1 MQNRTSDRYCDGPPL
16 SLAIAQAGRRDR
28 LHFVNHY
35 TAAFATLAAA
45 LASPGTAEPVRVTTH
60 VEADRSQ
67 TMVHE
72 AIVDG
77 AIADVWT
84 AISTPEGWMSW
95 AVPRAW
101 ISPVDAD
108 VLETS
113 YDSTERPGDPG
124 TIQQRFIA
132 RIPSRLLVFRT
143 IKAPEGFPHWET
155 YRRVTSVFELEPAGR
170 QTRVRLTSL
179 GYPDTDAG
187 NALVGFFGN
196 GNAKTLENL
205 QRRFLTGPVDWN
217 KP

>member
-1 MQNRTSDRYCDGPPL
+1 ML
-16 SLAIAQAGRRDR
+16 
-28 LHFVNHY
+28 VNCY
-35 TAAFATLAAA
+35 AAFAALAVA
-45 LASPGTAEPVRVTTH
+45 LASPGAAAEPVHVTLHRET
-60 VEADRSQ
+60 DRSQ

-72 AIVDG
+72 ALVGG
-77 AIADVWT
+77 AITDVWT

-95 AVPRAW
+95 AVPLAW
-101 ISPVDAD
+101 ISPANAD

-113 YDSTERPGDPG
+113 YNSADRPGGPN

-132 RIPSRLLVFRT
+132 RIPGRLLVFRT

-155 YRRVTSVFELEPAGR
+155 YRGVTSVFELEPAGR

-187 NALVGFFGN
+187 NALVGFFEK

-205 QRRFLTGPVDWN
+205 QQRFLAGPVDWN
-217 KP
+217 KR